1 MPLSQYTTH
10 SLSQP
15 HENSPFSQCAR
26 ERTFV
31 LEERDLFTW
40 IGAVA
45 ATIGYKLAV
54 GHAPFPADESSVQ
67 TMSIAGAW
75 DEVMKLKDMPPSAQ
89 IANGVE
95 AEESEGS
102 KIMGAIG
109 TVIKLSATGA
119 VAAADYLVP
128 MAPLTGVLGIG
139 QKALKKVNFSK
150 LVVQDARGLGAVL
163 DAVLAISSAAVTA
176 WHLYE
181 LSQKSKSEKQATAI
195 TSEVG
200 KVTKYISRLAYAV
213 AVNDEE
219 EVSRQ
224 IAIVA
229 MAVGNLVYAGALF
242 TEAGLGGQAI
252 S

>member
-1 MPLSQYTTH
+1 
-10 SLSQP
+10 
-15 HENSPFSQCAR
+15 
-26 ERTFV
+26 
-31 LEERDLFTW
+31 
-40 IGAVA
+40 
-45 ATIGYKLAV
+45 
-54 GHAPFPADESSVQ
+54 
-67 TMSIAGAW
+67 MSIAGDW

-89 IANGVE
+89 IAVFESCHMFSGIIAYVGNFQNGIE
-95 AEESEGS
+95 AEELEGS
-102 KIMGAIG
+102 KIMGVIG

-128 MAPLTGVLGIG
+128 MAPVEAEPFKILSDIITGANIASSLVFSGIG
-139 QKALKKVNFSK
+139 QKALKEVNFSK
-150 LVVQDARGLGAVL
+150 LVVQNARGLGAIF

-176 WHLYE
+176 RHLYE

-200 KVTKYISRLAYAV
+200 KVAKYISRLAYAV

-224 IAIVA
+224 VAIVV